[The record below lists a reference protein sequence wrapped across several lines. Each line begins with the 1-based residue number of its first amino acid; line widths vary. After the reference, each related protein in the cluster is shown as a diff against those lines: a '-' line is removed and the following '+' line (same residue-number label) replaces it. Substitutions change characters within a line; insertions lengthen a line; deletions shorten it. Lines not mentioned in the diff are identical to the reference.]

1 VTAHTCRFKSPA
13 KGARAGK
20 MARVMVSLPPED
32 MRRLTWLAERRKLPV
47 AKLLRIAVWAY
58 LLPIAVDADEV
69 AAIIKQPAV
78 A

>member
-13 KGARAGK
+13 QGARAGK
-20 MARVMVSLPPED
+20 MARIMVSLPPED

-69 AAIIKQPAV
+69 AAIIKRPEV